1 MLHTKPERLAL
12 AVQAQHVIPFIKRNK
27 NDRND
32 AEAIDEAASRSPMR
46 TVPLKTTEE
55 QAATIIARQEALCC
69 PTS

>member
-1 MLHTKPERLAL
+1 MITFVMP
-12 AVQAQHVIPFIKRNK
+12 NK

-32 AEAIDEAASRSPMR
+32 AEAIDEAASGPPTR
-46 TVPLKTTEE
+46 TLALKTTEE